1 VHNKGGA
8 MRATLTIDNEKLELL
23 MKETKSKS
31 KASAVK
37 VAIDEYLK
45 RKKIE
50 KIKSMKG
57 KLEFSMTADEI
68 RHRER

>member
-1 VHNKGGA
+1 
-8 MRATLTIDNEKLELL
+8 MRATVTIDNDKLDLL

-50 KIKSMKG
+50 KIRSMKG
-57 KLEFSMTADEI
+57 KLEFNMTADEI

>member
-1 VHNKGGA
+1 
-8 MRATLTIDNEKLELL
+8 MRATVTIEKDKLDTL

-31 KASAVK
+31 KTSAVK
-37 VAIDEYLK
+37 VAIDEYLR
-45 RKKIE
+45 RKKVE

-57 KLEFSMTADEI
+57 RLQFDMTADEL

>member
-1 VHNKGGA
+1 
-8 MRATLTIDNEKLELL
+8 MRATLTIDNDKLDLL
-23 MKETKSKS
+23 MKETKSRS

-37 VAIDEYLK
+37 IAIDEYLK
-45 RKKIE
+45 RRKIE

>member
-1 VHNKGGA
+1 
-8 MRATLTIDNEKLELL
+8 MRATVTIDNDKLDLL

-31 KASAVK
+31 KVSAVK
-37 VAIDEYLK
+37 IAIDEYLK

-50 KIKSMKG
+50 KIRSMKG
-57 KLEFSMTADEI
+57 KLEFNMTADEI